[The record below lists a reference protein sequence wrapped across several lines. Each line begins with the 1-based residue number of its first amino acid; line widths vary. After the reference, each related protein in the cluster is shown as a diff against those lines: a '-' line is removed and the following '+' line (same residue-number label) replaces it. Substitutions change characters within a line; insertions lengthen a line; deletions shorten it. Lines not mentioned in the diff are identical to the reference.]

1 VFAVSV
7 SRWPGLAM
15 VVGAAALVACGM
27 NLGDGAVSVPGG
39 DPERG
44 AELISSFGCGSCHT
58 IPGIEGAE
66 AVVGP
71 PLTDM
76 GRREYIVGN
85 LPNEPNNMIRW
96 LVDPQA
102 VEPGTAMP
110 NLGLSEREAR
120 HMAAYL
126 YTLR

>member
-1 VFAVSV
+1 MFAVSV
-7 SRWPGLAM
+7 SRRPGLAM
-15 VVGAAALVACGM
+15 VVGAAALVACGVD
-27 NLGDGAVSVPGG
+27 LGDDVISVRGG

-58 IPGIEGAE
+58 IPGIDGAE

-76 GRREYIVGN
+76 GRREYIAGN
-85 LPNEPNNMIRW
+85 LPNEPDNMIRW

-110 NLGLSEREAR
+110 NLGLSEGEAR
-120 HMAAYL
+120 HVAAYL

>member
-1 VFAVSV
+1 VSV
-7 SRWPGLAM
+7 LSRPVLALAAGA
-15 VVGAAALVACGM
+15 VILVGCGI
-27 NLGDGAVSVPGG
+27 GDDAVSVPGG

-44 AELISSFGCGSCHT
+44 ADLIASFGCGSCHT
-58 IPGIEGAE
+58 IPGIEGAD

-76 GRREYIVGN
+76 GRREYIAGN
-85 LPNEPNNMIRW
+85 LPNRPAHMIRW

-110 NLGLSEREAR
+110 TLGLSEAQAR

-126 YTLR
+126 FTLR

>member
-1 VFAVSV
+1 
-7 SRWPGLAM
+7 
-15 VVGAAALVACGM
+15 VVAGAAILVACGVD
-27 NLGDGAVSVPGG
+27 LGDQAITVPGG
-39 DPERG
+39 DPDRG
-44 AELISSFGCGSCHT
+44 RELIASFGCGSCHT
-58 IPGIEGAE
+58 IPGIEGAD

-76 GRREYIVGN
+76 GRREYIAGN
-85 LPNEPNNMIRW
+85 LPNEPPNMIRW

-110 NLGLSEREAR
+110 NLGISERQAR

>member
-1 VFAVSV
+1 M
-7 SRWPGLAM
+7 SRWPGVA
-15 VVGAAALVACGM
+15 VVAGAAILVACGVD
-27 NLGDGAVSVPGG
+27 LGYQAITVPGG
-39 DPERG
+39 DQDRG
-44 AELISSFGCGSCHT
+44 RELIASFGCGSCHT
-58 IPGIEGAE
+58 IPGIEGAD

-76 GRREYIVGN
+76 GRREYIAGN
-85 LPNEPNNMIRW
+85 LPNEPPNMIRW

-110 NLGLSEREAR
+110 NLGISERQAR